1 MNNNYFVS
9 KKILIN
15 KFELNDPLPSEED
28 KGRNNIGLEFL
39 VAAPLDYKNPDP
51 AVVNVFLDKH
61 GCDRVLTKNSYQI
74 QYYEHFDNKNFNH
87 WAERTIK
94 ILNLSSASSFV
105 YLGFDD
111 LVEMLEFCKSDNII
125 FRTFTVAEI
134 IESSFS
140 TASLVSSPYI
150 LAYIASKDDLSVDEF
165 RRLCDAIS
173 KYTDKSAQF
182 KCAVFIW
189 PELQATEVSLLYAE
203 KAIIEGD
210 GNE

>member
-9 KKILIN
+9 KKILTD
-15 KFELNDPLPSEED
+15 KFALNDPLPSEED
-28 KGRNNIGLEFL
+28 KGRSNIGLEFL
-39 VAAPLDYKNPDP
+39 VAAPLDYQKPDP
-51 AVVNVFLDKH
+51 AVVSVFLDKH
-61 GCDRVLTKNSYQI
+61 GCDRVLTKNSYLI
-74 QYYEHFDNKNFNH
+74 QYYEHFDNKSFNH

-94 ILNLSSASSFV
+94 ILNLSNTLSFV
-105 YLGFDD
+105 HLGFND
-111 LVEMLEFCKSDNII
+111 LIEMLEFCKSDNIV
-125 FRTFTVAEI
+125 FRAFTVAEI

-150 LAYIASKDDLSVDEF
+150 LAYIASKNDLSVDEF

-173 KYTDKSAQF
+173 KYTDKSSQF
-182 KCAVFIW
+182 KCAVFKW

>member
-1 MNNNYFVS
+1 
-9 KKILIN
+9 
-15 KFELNDPLPSEED
+15 
-28 KGRNNIGLEFL
+28 
-39 VAAPLDYKNPDP
+39 
-51 AVVNVFLDKH
+51 
-61 GCDRVLTKNSYQI
+61 
-74 QYYEHFDNKNFNH
+74 
-87 WAERTIK
+87 
-94 ILNLSSASSFV
+94 
-105 YLGFDD
+105 
-111 LVEMLEFCKSDNII
+111 MLYRLCKSDNII

-173 KYTDKSAQF
+173 KYTDKSSQF
-182 KCAVFIW
+182 KCAVFKW

>member
-1 MNNNYFVS
+1 MTKRFLTGKSMPDTSLSYEVDEGINNVR
-9 KKILIN
+9 L
-15 KFELNDPLPSEED
+15 
-28 KGRNNIGLEFL
+28 RFL
-39 VAAPLDYKNPDP
+39 VAAPLDYNDSDS
-51 AVVNVFLDKH
+51 AVINVFLDKQGH
-61 GCDRVLTKNSYQI
+61 DRELAENNYQI
-74 QYYEHFDNKNFNH
+74 QCCESFDDKDFKH

-94 ILNLSSASSFV
+94 ILYLSSISSFV
-105 YLGFDD
+105 HLGFNY

-140 TASLVSSPYI
+140 TASLVSSHYI

-173 KYTDKSAQF
+173 KYTDKSSQF
-182 KCAVFIW
+182 KCAVFKW

>member
-9 KKILIN
+9 KKILTD
-15 KFELNDPLPSEED
+15 KFALNDPLPSEDD
-28 KGRNNIGLEFL
+28 KEKNNIGIEFL

-125 FRTFTVAEI
+125 FRTFTVAEM
-134 IESSFS
+134 IESSFF
-140 TASLVSSPYI
+140 TTSLVSSPCI

-182 KCAVFIW
+182 KCAVFKW